1 MRKKIE
7 EWVDDN
13 FPQQDILIAD
23 GFEEAFIGVAEQ
35 FNTTIAVFDK
45 QKCIDL
51 LMKQDMS
58 FGDANEYFEYNVQG
72 AYVGENTPAFLT
84 RFTNDE

>member
-1 MRKKIE
+1 MRNKIE

-35 FNTTIAVFDK
+35 FNTSIAVFDK
-45 QKCIDL
+45 QKCIDI

-58 FGDANEYFEYNVQG
+58 FGDAHEYFEYNVQG
-72 AYVGENTPAFLT
+72 AYVGKNTPAFLT
-84 RFTNDE
+84 RFNNEE